1 MISRWPALLL
11 AAVVVAACTPASTPP
26 SALILGLMLP
36 LTGPAASLARE
47 ELNGIQIAVD
57 QVNRSGGVAG
67 RQIQLLSRNVNS
79 REATT
84 GAVEQLKRDGAAIV
98 MGTYDSSLSIPAAH
112 AASSAGL
119 VYWETG
125 AVADQLTGE
134 ALPNV
139 FRVGPSGSNL
149 GNGSAVFAAEQLA
162 PRLGQAPGRLR
173 ISVVQ
178 VDDPYGHSVA
188 SAALGTA
195 HQLGFTIAGPVTYVA
210 WHPDWDKVF
219 GFLSANRPDIVI
231 LASHVPDGIEFRKQ
245 MLARGVKVKALIG
258 STMAECGP
266 DFGRALGADAIGIFA
281 SDRPT
286 SGFNPGAL
294 NGSALTAYDSL
305 VAAYRQRFRRD
316 PGEEAVSGF
325 SSAWALTHYT
335 LPGARTLETGGISAA
350 AMAQDM
356 PAGSLPNGSG
366 LKFAT
371 GSTNL
376 GQNLRSSSV
385 IWQWQGVRKSVTVW
399 PALFA
404 TGQIEMVPLPR

>member
-1 MISRWPALLL
+1 
-11 AAVVVAACTPASTPP
+11 
-26 SALILGLMLP
+26 MLP

-57 QVNRSGGVAG
+57 RVNRSGGVAG

-188 SAALGTA
+188 SAALGKA

>member
-1 MISRWPALLL
+1 VISRWPALLL
-11 AAVVVAACTPASTPP
+11 AAVVVAACTPAATPP

-149 GNGSAVFAAEQLA
+149 GNGSAVFAAEQRA

-195 HQLGFTIAGPVTYVA
+195 HRLGFTIAGPVTYVA

-266 DFGRALGADAIGIFA
+266 DFGRALGADAVGIFA

-335 LPGARTLETGGISAA
+335 LPGARTLDTGGISAA